1 MVSESWCT
9 NLRTMAMFM
18 VVALHASGLWLF
30 SGMNTFDWNV
40 ANAINSF
47 TRPAVPFFFMI
58 TGYLLCGSKQL
69 PFVEYMRKRFSRI
82 LPSFIFVTVFAIIY
96 RMSTGESFSLSV
108 LWQMFY
114 TPQFYHLWFFYAIS
128 IVYLGIW
135 LFRPFSNSPVSG
147 TLGCL
152 ALIFIV
158 GGSLAQFVAGW
169 TIRMETLSAYIFYA
183 MAGFYIG
190 HIPKYRFAPAVS
202 LGVGV
207 ACLVFITLATRRLSI
222 QTGATNQF
230 WYEYTSMPVVLG
242 SFALF
247 YGLRHTLDSFKPS
260 TLVENFSAASLF
272 VYCFHPFIIDAGYA
286 RFPQLFLGQSTVSG
300 VLSVV
305 VFCVLT
311 LTAIYTSWNF
321 FISAGKIKNQKNKT

>member
-1 MVSESWCT
+1 MKVSESWCT
-9 NLRTMAMFM
+9 NMRTLAMFM
-18 VVALHASGLWLF
+18 VVALHASGLWLY
-30 SGMNTFDWNV
+30 SGIDTFDWNM

-58 TGYLLCGSKQL
+58 TGYLLCGSTKL
-69 PFVEYMRKRFSRI
+69 PFIEYTRKRFSRI
-82 LPSFIFVTVFAIIY
+82 VPSFIFVTVFAIFY
-96 RMSTGESFSLSV
+96 RMFKGESIAFNV

-135 LFRPFSNSPVSG
+135 LFRPSSNSPVSG
-147 TLGCL
+147 ALGCL

-158 GGSLAQFVAGW
+158 GGSLAQFVSGW

-183 MAGFYIG
+183 MAGYYIG
-190 HIPKYRFAPAVS
+190 HIPKYRFAPSASIV
-202 LGVGV
+202 VGI
-207 ACLVFITLATRRLSI
+207 ACLAFIAVATKRLSL
-222 QTGATNQF
+222 QSGATNQF

-242 SFALF
+242 SFSMF
-247 YGLRHTLDSFKPS
+247 YGLRHLLDSFKPS
-260 TLVENFSAASLF
+260 TLVERLSAASLF

-286 RFPQLFLGQSTVSG
+286 KFPQLFVGQSTVTG

-305 VFCVLT
+305 AFCVLT
-311 LTAIYTSWNF
+311 LTVVYTLWGFAMSAI
-321 FISAGKIKNQKNKT
+321 KTRGDA